1 MLFPLEYK
9 RYLEELLPVLTKVF
23 SKYFTLSVCEK
34 WLAQP
39 TFTTM
44 KQINNI

>member
-1 MLFPLEYK
+1 MLFPLKYE
-9 RYLEELLPVLTKVF
+9 RYLEEILPVLTKTF
-23 SKYFTLSVCEK
+23 SKYFALSVSEK

-44 KQINNI
+44 KQTNNI